1 MSVVGIV
8 TRLHYYTADLPYMKL
23 DDIYKLII
31 PYKMQLKHAIIKID
45 TVFYSKLSKQ
55 HYMEIVQLHLVSY
68 NMI

>member
-8 TRLHYYTADLPYMKL
+8 TSLHYYTADLLYMKL

-31 PYKMQLKHAIIKID
+31 LYKMQLKHTIIKID

-55 HYMEIVQLHLVSY
+55 HYMEILPLHLAS
-68 NMI
+68 I